1 MGNKID
7 FLNSAISDAQELIK
21 FIDTKT
27 AVIITILGAYL
38 VPFFASLDKI
48 IEYSSGYSNW
58 FWFFIILF
66 FILITLCIIVTA
78 RIIKPTNNPLENVNF
93 GNSSKPTLKFFLTPN
108 DYSKGSFQSFT
119 NSDKFKLIENF
130 QTYSQTLNAA
140 GDIDIINSLTLE
152 LFKVSYIR
160 NIKNDRLTTLLRL
173 LVITTIS
180 FFISYL
186 FFSIETHNTIEKLAQ
201 ITKTCCGN

>member
-1 MGNKID
+1 MENKID
-7 FLNSAISDAQELIK
+7 FLNTAISDAQELIK

-38 VPFFASLDKI
+38 VSFFASLDKI

-66 FILITLCIIVTA
+66 FLLITLCIIVTA

-108 DYSKGSFQSFT
+108 DYSKGSFPSLT
-119 NSDKFKLIENF
+119 NSNKFKLTENF
-130 QTYSQTLNAA
+130 ETYSQTLNAA
-140 GDIDIINSLTLE
+140 VDTDIINSLTLE
-152 LFKVSYIR
+152 LFKISYIR
-160 NIKNDRLTTLLRL
+160 NIKNDRLNTLLWL
-173 LVITTIS
+173 LLITTIS

-201 ITKTCCGN
+201 IHKTCCGN